1 MIFKTVRI
9 IDPVSLHQEVGSN
22 IRREREAA
30 QLSQAQ
36 LAAHLSMTR
45 ASVSNIEAGNHAIML
60 SHVYNIALFLDLP
73 ISRLLPELGSP
84 IERP

>member
-9 IDPVSLHQEVGSN
+9 IDQVSLNREVGSN

-30 QLSQAQ
+30 KLSQAQ
-36 LAAHLSMTR
+36 LATHLGMTR
-45 ASVSNIEAGNHAIML
+45 ASISNIEAGNHAIML

-73 ISRLLPELGSP
+73 ISRLLPELSSAP
-84 IERP
+84 

>member
-9 IDPVSLHQEVGSN
+9 VDQVSLNREVGGN

-30 QLSQAQ
+30 KLSQAQ
-36 LAAHLSMTR
+36 LAAHLGMTR

-73 ISRLLPELGSP
+73 ISRLLPEL
-84 IERP
+84 

>member
-1 MIFKTVRI
+1 MKFRTVRI
-9 IDPVSLHQEVGSN
+9 IDKVSLNQEVGSN

-30 QLSQAQ
+30 KLSQGQ
-36 LAAHLSMTR
+36 LAAHLGMTR

-73 ISRLLPELGSP
+73 ISRLLPEV
-84 IERP
+84 